1 MIMIECTSRE
11 LHHMLA
17 RRVETLRNVA
27 ENRRTDKAERQKL
40 VREHAWDC
48 TLVLQEIAKH
58 AD

>member
-1 MIMIECTSRE
+1 MIMIECTLTE

-17 RRVETLRNVA
+17 LRVETLRKVS

>member
-1 MIMIECTSRE
+1 MIMIECTSKE

-17 RRVETLRNVA
+17 RRVEALRNVA